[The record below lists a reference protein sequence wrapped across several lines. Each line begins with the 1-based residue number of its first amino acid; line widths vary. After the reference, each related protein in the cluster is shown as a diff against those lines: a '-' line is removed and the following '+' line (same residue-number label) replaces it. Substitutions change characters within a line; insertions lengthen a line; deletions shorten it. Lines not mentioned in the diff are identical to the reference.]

1 MTKGSKTYVKPGWVA
16 KQAKLTEYEKVR
28 SKNIMEIDERCRAL
42 GVKHMANT
50 VFGLGQTS
58 RRKNGEG
65 KRTLSEDDD
74 NEEYRPPQGDFGL
87 VSSDENTGDDGDD
100 ETSGY
105 PANMVT
111 HMIREKRSRHACV
124 VAAALAQA
132 TPAHPPLTR
141 SSRAENTPEGAGQAT
156 PAQPRVTQS
165 SHVDSMPEV
174 ATIARARS
182 LTQIGSSSGHPDQL
196 GHAIPISIPASS
208 RAPEGEFATSFANW
222 LEEAIRDEAPVRKEG
237 WKFVPKGIKKLVIKR
252 VQEKSKKAR
261 VSRSKMPWNHTS
273 GSRSFLAR
281 SSMIQIA
288 DFGKKT
294 ILLEGLVLQLAERA
308 GIDPGS
314 LVGEDGTSSRAQDA
328 TSLGF

>member
-1 MTKGSKTYVKPGWVA
+1 MCLGFIPFLLHQRRRIAAGCRSRRWPLQDLARLSLLHRSSALDFLHQRRRVQPAASLKDCPAPNLTHLAVYSPPASTVSLCSLFSQTALSTFPCKNLKLSKMPKGSKTYVKPGWVA

-42 GVKHMANT
+42 GVKHIANT

-111 HMIREKRSRHACV
+111 HMIQEKRSRHACA

-132 TPAHPPLTR
+132 TSAHPPVTR

-182 LTQIGSSSGHPDQL
+182 LTQIGSSSGHPDQDQ
-196 GHAIPISIPASS
+196 P
-208 RAPEGEFATSFANW
+208 
-222 LEEAIRDEAPVRKEG
+222 
-237 WKFVPKGIKKLVIKR
+237 
-252 VQEKSKKAR
+252 
-261 VSRSKMPWNHTS
+261 
-273 GSRSFLAR
+273 
-281 SSMIQIA
+281 
-288 DFGKKT
+288 
-294 ILLEGLVLQLAERA
+294 
-308 GIDPGS
+308 
-314 LVGEDGTSSRAQDA
+314 
-328 TSLGF
+328 

>member
-1 MTKGSKTYVKPGWVA
+1 MPKGSKTYVKPGWVA

-42 GVKHMANT
+42 GVKHIANT

-111 HMIREKRSRHACV
+111 HMIREKRSRHACA

-132 TPAHPPLTR
+132 TPAHPPVTR
-141 SSRAENTPEGAGQAT
+141 SSHAENTPEGAGQAT

-174 ATIARARS
+174 ATIARARG
-182 LTQIGSSSGHPDQL
+182 LTQIGSSSGHPDQ
-196 GHAIPISIPASS
+196 
-208 RAPEGEFATSFANW
+208 
-222 LEEAIRDEAPVRKEG
+222 
-237 WKFVPKGIKKLVIKR
+237 
-252 VQEKSKKAR
+252 
-261 VSRSKMPWNHTS
+261 
-273 GSRSFLAR
+273 
-281 SSMIQIA
+281 QIA
-288 DFGKKT
+288 EFGKKT

-328 TSLGF
+328 TSLGAIAGRDKVQKIDLCGNRSREKAACRPPSSPDDTGHDHQSSPIVGEEAARRSNVHGYVAETEPVEGKR

>member
-1 MTKGSKTYVKPGWVA
+1 MPKGSKTYVKPGWVA

-42 GVKHMANT
+42 GVKHIANT

-111 HMIREKRSRHACV
+111 HMIREKRSRHACA

-132 TPAHPPLTR
+132 TPAHPPITR
-141 SSRAENTPEGAGQAT
+141 SSHAENTPEGAGQAT

-182 LTQIGSSSGHPDQL
+182 LTQIGSSSGHPDQ
-196 GHAIPISIPASS
+196 
-208 RAPEGEFATSFANW
+208 
-222 LEEAIRDEAPVRKEG
+222 
-237 WKFVPKGIKKLVIKR
+237 
-252 VQEKSKKAR
+252 EKSKKAR

-281 SSMIQIA
+281 SSMIGSSLPGPVRA
-288 DFGKKT
+288 S
-294 ILLEGLVLQLAERA
+294 LLSMLVQVAFFLALL
-308 GIDPGS
+308 PLSVGS
-314 LVGEDGTSSRAQDA
+314 LMGAGDWFNDEEVQRDMRFLPYKIVIKDGKA
-328 TSLGF
+328 

>member
-1 MTKGSKTYVKPGWVA
+1 MLKGSKTYVKPGWVA

-42 GVKHMANT
+42 GVKHIANT

-87 VSSDENTGDDGDD
+87 VSSDENTSDDGDD

-111 HMIREKRSRHACV
+111 HMNQGKQSRHACA

-132 TPAHPPLTR
+132 TPVHPPVTR

-174 ATIARARS
+174 AAIARARS
-182 LTQIGSSSGHPDQL
+182 PTRIGSSSGHPDQ
-196 GHAIPISIPASS
+196 
-208 RAPEGEFATSFANW
+208 
-222 LEEAIRDEAPVRKEG
+222 
-237 WKFVPKGIKKLVIKR
+237 
-252 VQEKSKKAR
+252 EKPKKAR

-281 SSMIQIA
+281 SSMIVA
-288 DFGKKT
+288 EFGKKT

-314 LVGEDGTSSRAQDA
+314 LVGEDGTSRGAQDA
-328 TSLGF
+328 TSLGFDANIVDFVTELKMKAQIGTPNCPR